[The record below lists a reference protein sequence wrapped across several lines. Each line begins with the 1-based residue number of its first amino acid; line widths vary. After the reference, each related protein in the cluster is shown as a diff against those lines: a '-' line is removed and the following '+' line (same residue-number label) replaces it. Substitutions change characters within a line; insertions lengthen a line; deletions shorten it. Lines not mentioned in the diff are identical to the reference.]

1 MKNNLGVEPEEWF
14 INSITLNEYPPSSAH
29 YASALPSNPLDKMPI
44 ATNKYHPDEDY
55 APSEYESPYVEGDW
69 FIENAVVKKDYEG
82 PLYARHPDLVEEEE
96 SMHEKM
102 YRMAI
107 ENHNPWTGGSE
118 NFQGG
123 SENINGN

>member
-1 MKNNLGVEPEEWF
+1 MENNLEAQPDEWF
-14 INSITLNEYPPSSAH
+14 INSIPP
-29 YASALPSNPLDKMPI
+29 NPLDQMPI

-55 APSEYESPYVEGDW
+55 APSEYESPYVESDW
-69 FIENAVVKKDYEG
+69 FIENPVVKKDYEG